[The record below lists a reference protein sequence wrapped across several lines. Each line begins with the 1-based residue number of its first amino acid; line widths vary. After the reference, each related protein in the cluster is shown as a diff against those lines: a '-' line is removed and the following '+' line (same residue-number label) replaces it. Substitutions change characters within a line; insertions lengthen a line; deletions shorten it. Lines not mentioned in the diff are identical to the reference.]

1 MIFFCFP
8 SLVVYMSPSCVII
21 ARLAMTVLH
30 HVSSVIVKWTRILL
44 MTLKEENKKFPVL
57 SPFDRINCFIKCGNQ
72 LHAIIIEQ
80 SKHHK
85 NACPHWCELTFQ
97 FSFVHISFFQRIA
110 PTFSFQSKEMYLICT
125 NQICWLRKK
134 GIIHSISD
142 LLVEKKSIFLS
153 FSDLPDKAN
162 TRKCCYNSRREVNC
176 NYFNTHF
183 MTKFF
188 VWKICFR
195 FWLTGTLLSFQ
206 YIWGSTERE
215 KPIER
220 PSFST

>member
-1 MIFFCFP
+1 MLIFFCFP

-97 FSFVHISFFQRIA
+97 FSFVHISFF
-110 PTFSFQSKEMYLICT
+110 SKNSTNIFYPIKGNVFNMY
-125 NQICWLRKK
+125 QP
-134 GIIHSISD
+134 D
-142 LLVEKKSIFLS
+142 LLVAEKRHYS
-153 FSDLPDKAN
+153 F
-162 TRKCCYNSRREVNC
+162 
-176 NYFNTHF
+176 H
-183 MTKFF
+183 
-188 VWKICFR
+188 FR
-195 FWLTGTLLSFQ
+195 FVGWKEKHFSFLLRFAGQSKHQ
-206 YIWGSTERE
+206 
-215 KPIER
+215 KMLL
-220 PSFST
+220 